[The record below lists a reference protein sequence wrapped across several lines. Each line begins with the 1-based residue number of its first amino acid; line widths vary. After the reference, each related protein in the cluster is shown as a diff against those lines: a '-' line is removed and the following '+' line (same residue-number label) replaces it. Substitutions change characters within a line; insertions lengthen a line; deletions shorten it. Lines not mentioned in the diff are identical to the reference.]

1 MRSSPQPAVGRSL
14 DVMEA
19 TAASGAP
26 VYDRRRSRRRAAWR
40 RRGTVLA
47 FMSPWIAG
55 FTIFFGYPLVMT
67 AFYSFTHYDLLSAP
81 RWIGLANYRFLFE
94 GDQQVRPA
102 VTNTLWFVAVS
113 VPANALFAF
122 GIALMLSRA
131 RRGTGFFRTVF
142 YLPAL
147 VPPVA
152 ATLGFVYLLNP
163 GTGPVNSILGHLG
176 IEGPLWFDSPQWAKP
191 SLVLLGMWG
200 VGNLMIIFLA
210 ALIDVPKHLY
220 ESASLDGAGPAQR
233 MRYVTLPTI
242 SPVILFAVVIGV
254 IEALQYFTQ
263 AYVAST
269 IAAGSAAAATE
280 GANSLGYP
288 LESTL
293 FYPILL
299 YQQGFRYFNM
309 GYASAMAMLLLVVAL
324 GVTFLI
330 LRNSRRW
337 VHVAG
342 AAR

>member
-1 MRSSPQPAVGRSL
+1 MTQSV
-14 DVMEA
+14 
-19 TAASGAP
+19 AASGAP
-26 VYDRRRSRRRAAWR
+26 AYDRRRSRRRAAWR

-47 FMSPWIAG
+47 FLSPWIAG

-67 AFYSFTHYDLLSAP
+67 AYYSFTHYDLLSAP
-81 RWIGLANYRFLFE
+81 RWVGLANYRFLFQ
-94 GDQQVRPA
+94 GDQQVWPA
-102 VTNTLWFVAVS
+102 VSNTLWFMAVA

-131 RRGTGFFRTVF
+131 RRGNGFFRTIF

-163 GTGPVNSILGHLG
+163 GTGPVNSLLGALG
-176 IEGPLWFDSPQWAKP
+176 IQGPLWFDSPQWSKP

-210 ALIDVPKHLY
+210 ALVDVPKHLY
-220 ESASLDGAGPAQR
+220 ESASLDGAGSFQQL
-233 MRYVTLPTI
+233 RYVTLPTI

-269 IAAGSAAAATE
+269 IAAGSAAGATE

-324 GVTFLI
+324 GVTALI
-330 LRNSRRW
+330 IRNSRRW